1 MTADDKDYMLNRGN
15 LTEPI
20 QRQLSKKQKNLFS
33 IFFPFSKPVLYF
45 KHFLK
50 EDDPHS

>member
-20 QRQLSKKQKNLFS
+20 QRQLSEKQKTFSQFFFHFQNLYYILN
-33 IFFPFSKPVLYF
+33 IF
-45 KHFLK
+45 
-50 EDDPHS
+50 